1 MTTELNFEYV
11 TKKLDFENMSKED
24 IIKEYNKLQ
33 QNYDIL
39 DAQCRGL
46 YNNVL
51 MHARSTTS
59 LFNSLNIFDSHN
71 MRIEI
76 IEGKGD

>member
-1 MTTELNFEYV
+1 MIGFTITFIEVFVGSIVFKDY
-11 TKKLDFENMSKED
+11 